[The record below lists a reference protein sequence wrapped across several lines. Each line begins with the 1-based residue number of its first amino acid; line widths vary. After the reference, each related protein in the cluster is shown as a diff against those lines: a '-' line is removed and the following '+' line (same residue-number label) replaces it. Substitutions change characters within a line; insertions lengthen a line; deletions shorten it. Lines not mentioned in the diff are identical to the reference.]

1 MATPYLQLR
10 AEEVAST
17 QDMARSE
24 LDRLPVVVAAQRQ
37 TAGRGRGGAAWLSA
51 PRALAVSLAFHHSDD
66 DLRPFSLM
74 AGVAAARG
82 LEGVSL
88 KWPNDLM
95 ADGAKVGGIL
105 VERADETVI
114 GMGVNLWW
122 PDAPKGMGALH
133 ADDPGAGLHV
143 QLAGLWA
150 AELMRLLEEDGWPLD
165 EYRAAVLHAGP
176 GDLLGAGGSGDRDR
190 RHRGGRPGGRSRRVT
205 PNPHLGRHQAPPP
218 LTEIDLHRSRKGGLE
233 ELHEPGVGV
242 GGGIGVIAL
251 GADVEE

>member
-1 MATPYLQLR
+1 MATPYLQLW

-17 QDMARSE
+17 QDVARSE

-37 TAGRGRGGAAWLSA
+37 TSGRGRGGASWLSA
-51 PRALAVSLAFHHSDD
+51 PRALAVSVAFHHSDE

-105 VERADETVI
+105 VERAGEIVI

-122 PDAPKGMGALH
+122 PDAPDGMGALH
-133 ADDPGAGLHV
+133 ADDPGPGLHLQV
-143 QLAGLWA
+143 AGIWA
-150 AELMRLLEEDGWPLD
+150 AELMRLIEEDGWPVD
-165 EYRAAVLHAGP
+165 EYRSLCSTLGKEITWEPEGRGTAVDITGE
-176 GDLLGAGGSGDRDR
+176 GALVVEVSGERETLSSGAVRHLRD
-190 RHRGGRPGGRSRRVT
+190 
-205 PNPHLGRHQAPPP
+205 
-218 LTEIDLHRSRKGGLE
+218 
-233 ELHEPGVGV
+233 
-242 GGGIGVIAL
+242 
-251 GADVEE
+251 